1 MLPDIPRIS
10 VLMLTY
16 KQENLVGRALDS
28 LLSQK
33 DYIYE
38 ICINDD
44 CSPDGTWDVL
54 QRYAQQY
61 PDLIKP
67 VRNERNIGI
76 FENIEATWKR
86 PTGDIIYRLAG
97 DDECGQDYFRQVI
110 GFVKENN
117 IDYKN
122 ELFCVYG
129 DYKQINADGK
139 SVVYRNNMIQKHDP
153 VKLYLRKLLSNR
165 SACYSK
171 KVLDKFVKVSEGR
184 SYSVEFV
191 SECQLQLF
199 AEHNYYIPV
208 IGNIYYA
215 QIGVSA
221 HMSRSESKTSHIETY
236 DKLVAF
242 LKLHGRPLDAKDIN
256 YVKYMQAYRLRNTK
270 RALKY
275 YLKSIDLSLGFNGL
289 QLRRIIFVYFNRI
302 LKKKAKIH

>member
-1 MLPDIPRIS
+1 MLANIPRVS

-16 KQENLVGRALDS
+16 NQEKLVSRALDS

-44 CSPDGTWDVL
+44 CSPDGTWNVL

-61 PDLIKP
+61 PDLVKP
-67 VRNERNIGI
+67 VRNEHNLGI
-76 FENIEATWKR
+76 FENIEASWKR

-97 DDECGQDYFRQVI
+97 DDECGKDYFRQVI
-110 GFVKENN
+110 EFIQKNN

-122 ELFCVYG
+122 ELFCIYG
-129 DYKQINADGK
+129 DYKQVNADGK
-139 SVVYRNNMIQKHDP
+139 TIVYRNDMVQKHDP
-153 VKLYLRKLLSNR
+153 IKLHVRKLLSNR

-184 SYSVEFV
+184 SYSVEFAIEYQV
-191 SECQLQLF
+191 HLF
-199 AEHNYYIPV
+199 TEHNYYIPV

-221 HMSRSESKTSHIETY
+221 HMNRNESKAGHILTY
-236 DKLVAF
+236 DKLVTF
-242 LKLHGRPLDAKDIN
+242 LEQHGHPLDKKDSN
-256 YVKYMQAYRLRNTK
+256 YVKYMKAFRSRNMKQAM
-270 RALKY
+270 KY
-275 YLKSIDLSLGFNGL
+275 YLKSIDLSLGLKGL
-289 QLRRIIFVYFNRI
+289 QLRRIFFVYFNRI
-302 LKKKAKIH
+302 LKKKKN

>member
-10 VLMLTY
+10 VLMITY

-44 CSPDGTWDVL
+44 CSPDGTWNVL
-54 QRYAQQY
+54 QQYAQQY

-67 VRNERNIGI
+67 VRNEHNLGI

-97 DDECGQDYFRQVI
+97 DDECGKDYFRQVI
-110 GFVKENN
+110 EFIQKRG

-122 ELFCVYG
+122 ELFCIYG

-139 SVVYRNNMIQKHDP
+139 SIVYRNNMIQQHDP
-153 VKLYLRKLLSNR
+153 VKLYVRKLLSNR
-165 SACYSK
+165 SACYSN
-171 KVLDKFVKVSEGR
+171 KVLEKFVKVSEGR
-184 SYSVEFV
+184 SLGVEFV
-191 SECQLQLF
+191 SECQLHLF

-221 HMSRSESKTSHIETY
+221 HMSRSESKTSHIQTY

-242 LKLHGRPLDAKDIN
+242 LEQHGRPLDKKDRN
-256 YVKYMQAYRLRNTK
+256 YVKYMQAYRSKNTK
-270 RALKY
+270 QALKY
-275 YLKSIDLSLGFNGL
+275 YLKGIDLSLGLKGL
-289 QLRRIIFVYFNRI
+289 QFRRILFVYFNRI
-302 LKKKAKIH
+302 LKKKKN